1 MGDIIGASVGAG
13 LGVIG
18 SIFGGI
24 SASKAAKK
32 RKKAVENEMADN
44 EAWYN
49 RRYNE
54 DATQR
59 ADAQRILNKTEDIIR
74 NRNKA
79 AAGTQAVMGGTDATA
94 AATREANANA
104 LADATASIAEQGAA
118 QKDNIEQQYRENRTR
133 LKGQLNDIEAQRSQA
148 IGQAIGGV
156 IGAAGGIASA
166 ALGKVGSGGGGG
178 NSGSTTSPGSSSGGS
193 SLETPK
199 TDTKNNF

>member
-59 ADAQRILNKTEDIIR
+59 ADAQRILNRTEDIIR

-178 NSGSTTSPGSSSGGS
+178 NSGSTKSSSSGGA
-193 SLETPK
+193 ETPK

>member
-178 NSGSTTSPGSSSGGS
+178 NSGSTKSSSSGGA
-193 SLETPK
+193 ETPK

>member
-32 RKKAVENEMADN
+32 KKKAVENEMADN

>member
-59 ADAQRILNKTEDIIR
+59 ADAQRILNRTEDIIR

-79 AAGTQAVMGGTDATA
+79 AAGTQAVMGGTDASA

-166 ALGKVGSGGGGG
+166 ALGKVGSGGGSGT
-178 NSGSTTSPGSSSGGS
+178 SGSTTSSSSGGA
-193 SLETPK
+193 ETPK